1 MTNDKGQ
8 GLSSTLEAIMLARVV
23 ASLNEHHLQ
32 GEIMPAALPKHPRLA
47 PALCLIL
54 ALANLLTTSPA
65 AAQQRHGA
73 NGQTAAAKP
82 VRLVVGI
89 VIDQFRYDY
98 INRFHDQFGE
108 GGFKRLLNGGAVFT
122 NANYIHAPTVTA
134 CGHATFMSG
143 ATPAMNGIIGNEW
156 FDRESG
162 RRVTSVADSKVKL
175 IGGREGAAGM
185 SPSRMLGSTIG
196 DELKL
201 ATVGQSKVIGVS
213 LKDRSAILP
222 AGKHPNGAYWYD
234 LATGNLVS
242 STYYFN
248 DLPEWVKKFNKEM
261 RPDRFFGKKWERLLP
276 ESAYQRSTADDMPY
290 EKFSMGNKFPYVI
303 SGGEELPGTQFF
315 TQFQYTPFANDYL
328 VDFAKAAIESE
339 QLGADDV
346 TDLLT
351 VSFSSNDLVGHLYGP
366 YSQEVQDITL
376 RTDRALAELFNYLD
390 RKIGHDRVVIALT
403 ADHGVTPVPAQA
415 QQFGLGG
422 IVEPKSL
429 TEAVQNALNKNFGDE
444 KWILDFYNGNFYFDE
459 AAIERRKLNVE
470 EVERVASQALM
481 KVAGVAECF
490 TRSQIL
496 SGRLPQTKIA
506 RSVANGFHTQRNGN
520 LVVVPQPFFFIGEGI
535 TTTHSTPYSY
545 DTHVPVIFYGAGIV
559 SGKYYEAC
567 SPADIAPTLAAL
579 LKIEIPS
586 NSVGRILSEA
596 IKAK

>member
-1 MTNDKGQ
+1 MPI
-8 GLSSTLEAIMLARVV
+8 SSLKRLR
-23 ASLNEHHLQ
+23 HHL
-32 GEIMPAALPKHPRLA
+32 A
-47 PALCLIL
+47 PSLCLIL
-54 ALANLLTTSPA
+54 ALTNIFSTSTVV
-65 AAQQRHGA
+65 AQQRRRPA
-73 NGQTAAAKP
+73 NGPNATKP

-98 INRFHDQFGE
+98 LTRFRDQFGE
-108 GGFKRLLNGGAVFT
+108 GGFKRLMNGGAVFT
-122 NANYIHAPTVTA
+122 NANYTHAPTVTA

-143 ATPAMNGIIGNEW
+143 ATPAMSGIIGNEW
-156 FDRESG
+156 VDRESG
-162 RRVTSVADSKVKL
+162 KRVTSVTDGKVKL
-175 IGGREGAAGM
+175 LGGREGAAGM
-185 SPSRMLGSTIG
+185 SPSRMLGSTVG

-201 ATVGQSKVIGVS
+201 ASGGQAKVIGVS

-234 LATGNLVS
+234 LGTGNLVS
-242 STYYFN
+242 STYYFS
-248 DLPEWVKKFNKEM
+248 DLPDWVKKFNKEM
-261 RPDRFFGKKWERLLP
+261 RPDRFFGKRWERLLP

-290 EKFSMGNKFPYVI
+290 EKFEAGNKFPYTVT
-303 SGGEELPGTQFF
+303 GGDEIPGLRFYA
-315 TQFQYTPFANDYL
+315 QFQYTPFANDYL
-328 VDFAKAAIESE
+328 VDFAKAAIEGE

-351 VSFSSNDLVGHLYGP
+351 ISFSANDLVGHAYGP

-390 RKIGHDRVVIALT
+390 RKIGFDHVVIALT
-403 ADHGVTPVPAQA
+403 ADHGVAPVPAHA

-422 IVEPKSL
+422 IIEPKTV
-429 TEAVQNALNKNFGDE
+429 TEAVENALNKSFGEE
-444 KWILDFYNGNFYFDE
+444 KLTLPIVNANIYFDE
-459 AAIERRKLNVE
+459 AVIERRKVAVE
-470 EVERVASQALM
+470 DVERVACQAVT

-506 RSVANGFHTQRNGN
+506 RSVANGFHPQRNGN

-545 DTHVPVIFYGAGIV
+545 DTHVPVIFYGAGIAA
-559 SGKYYEAC
+559 GNYYEAS
-567 SPADIAPTLAAL
+567 SPADIAPTLSAL

-586 NSVGRILSEA
+586 NSVGRILSEVL
-596 IKAK
+596 KGK